1 MAVHPLDLDE
11 VKPRRIPAKVR
22 YAVAGAVTLVFA
34 VVPSLQ
40 PDGVTAAR
48 LSTVVMVA
56 TVLGLAAATL
66 LVANLGFRPRIR
78 GQYLEVWTLLGRQ
91 SLDLARIAEVRYEG
105 SLSGTTSL
113 GLRDDVTDV
122 LITIPVSPQ
131 VFPVLRDALLAAGQ
145 RGVPLPQ
152 RVTRMFNLPDFPGAP
167 LGGGNRTLLI
177 ICVLA
182 GVIVLGAVIGLVPMV

>member
-1 MAVHPLDLDE
+1 MAAHRPDLDE

-22 YAVAGAVTLVFA
+22 YAVAGAVTLVLA

-40 PDGVTAAR
+40 PDGVAAAR
-48 LSTVVMVA
+48 LATVVMVA
-56 TVLGLAAATL
+56 TALGLAAATL

-78 GQYLEVWTLLGRQ
+78 GHYLEVWTLLGRQ
-91 SLDLARIAEVRYEG
+91 SLDLARIAGVRCER
-105 SLSGTTSL
+105 SQSGTTGL

-122 LITIPVSPQ
+122 LITLPVSPQ
-131 VFPVLRDALLAAGQ
+131 VLPLLRDALLAAGQ

-167 LGGGNRTLLI
+167 PGGGNRMLLI
-177 ICVLA
+177 IGVLSA
-182 GVIVLGAVIGLVPMV
+182 VIVLGAVIGLVASV

>member
-1 MAVHPLDLDE
+1 
-11 VKPRRIPAKVR
+11 VKPRRIPAKLR
-22 YAVAGAVTLVFA
+22 YAVAGAVTLVLA

-48 LSTVVMVA
+48 LTTVVMVA

-66 LVANLGFRPRIR
+66 LVANLGVRPRIR

-91 SLDLARIAEVRYEG
+91 SLDLARIARVRCERSQIATAG
-105 SLSGTTSL
+105 L
-113 GLRDDVTDV
+113 GLYDDVTDV
-122 LITIPVSPQ
+122 QITMPVSPQ

-152 RVTRMFNLPDFPGAP
+152 RVTRMFNLPDSPGAP

-177 ICVLA
+177 ICVLS
-182 GVIVLGAVIGLVPMV
+182 GVIVLGAVIGLVASV